1 MLRDNVLMYFA
12 SPKDFTG
19 FRDKPSGIVLLE
31 ECNVRTRDD
40 RASAQRFQFVL
51 SHPNGESV
59 VLAAESEKEML
70 EWMQAVRTSRIC
82 VADAE
87 AATQAEALRRDG
99 AERELDGALS
109 GGVQGDAALVSIDAE
124 LEAVQLEHRDVEI
137 EKEKA
142 EKELKARAPTST
154 RSRARSPSSSPLVP
168 SAPPP
173 PPPLPLLPSPPLPP
187 SSTSPLPLTPSPV
200 RPGCCAP
207 GAHGPFQVA
216 QGTASLAPPQ
226 ADAIVPHARH
236 CRLPGANRRG
246 DARARRR
253 LSPRWP
259 RGHLAFLDANSARGV
274 AGDGDKSGRGRTTR
288 RDVCRDGSR
297 GGRTAEGRGSKA
309 QERGNAHEGAR
320 AQEGGRGARGGGGG
334 GGRRPRVGSDAHPT
348 PRRARRRRHAISS
361 GFC

>member
-173 PPPLPLLPSPPLPP
+173 PPPPPLPLLPSPPLPSLLHLSP
-187 SSTSPLPLTPSPV
+187 PAHAIARAARLLRARSSWPV
-200 RPGCCAP
+200 SSC
-207 GAHGPFQVA
+207 
-216 QGTASLAPPQ
+216 
-226 ADAIVPHARH
+226 ARH
-236 CRLPGANRRG
+236 CFTGA
-246 DARARRR
+246 
-253 LSPRWP
+253 
-259 RGHLAFLDANSARGV
+259 
-274 AGDGDKSGRGRTTR
+274 
-288 RDVCRDGSR
+288 
-297 GGRTAEGRGSKA
+297 TAS
-309 QERGNAHEGAR
+309 
-320 AQEGGRGARGGGGG
+320 
-334 GGRRPRVGSDAHPT
+334 
-348 PRRARRRRHAISS
+348 
-361 GFC
+361 